1 MPAEAA
7 PRTRQP
13 RMPIGVRREQVLDA
27 ALRLISEHGYGSAT
41 MEAIAREADLAKPV
55 VYKAYPGLGPLLQA
69 LLQREEEQAFSTL
82 SEGMLEPTDM
92 DPIGILLSWLDRLA
106 RAIVDN
112 PGPWRLILIPPDET
126 PALVRE
132 HVQAGRAVALQQVR
146 SLIDAFVDQR
156 APFGFIDRD
165 LSAHVVLAA
174 AEHAGRLLLRDPD
187 HYSPQRL
194 VAFAASV
201 LNPLQPT
208 GADDGNETT
217 PPGDA
222 ADD

>member
-1 MPAEAA
+1 
-7 PRTRQP
+7 
-13 RMPIGVRREQVLDA
+13 MPIGVRREQVLDA
-27 ALRLISEHGYGSAT
+27 ALRLVSQHGYGSAT

-69 LLQREEEQAFSTL
+69 LLQREEERAFSTL
-82 SEGMLEPTDM
+82 SEGMLAPTDL

-106 RAIVDN
+106 HAIVDD

-146 SLIDAFVDQR
+146 SLVDAFVDQR

-165 LSAHVVLAA
+165 LSAHVILAA

-187 HYSPQRL
+187 HYSPERL
-194 VAFAASV
+194 VTFAASV
-201 LNPLQPT
+201 LNPLEATASEGGSDNPPPE
-208 GADDGNETT
+208 GAAHD
-217 PPGDA
+217 
-222 ADD
+222 